1 VHFVNSKATSSD
13 AIPLLFLHGWPG
25 SFMEVMKALPALNEA
40 GFNVVA
46 PSLLGYG
53 FSTYPDEAG
62 FNHRKHAEV
71 LNALMLRLGY
81 DEYVVQ
87 GGDWGSE
94 IARTLGLLHP
104 EHVKAVHQNMVR
116 PHHPCLEAGA
126 KFHRWQWQSQTSRME
141 SPNTPRA
148 NGIVSTEH

>member
-46 PSLLGYG
+46 PSLPGYG

-62 FNHRKHAEV
+62 FDHRKHAEV

-87 GGDWGSE
+87 GGD
-94 IARTLGLLHP
+94 
-104 EHVKAVHQNMVR
+104 
-116 PHHPCLEAGA
+116 
-126 KFHRWQWQSQTSRME
+126 
-141 SPNTPRA
+141 
-148 NGIVSTEH
+148 